1 MTLRMPQLSN
11 PQLMGL
17 LVGAMIVTGGIV
29 FYGVSQL
36 SGGSRAPEPTPT
48 LTPVS
53 KIAALGRLEPESAVL
68 KLAAPL
74 ALDGDRIAQILV
86 KEGDNVRVGQVIAV
100 LDAKDRLEDEVLQA
114 QEQVKTAQAR
124 LAQVMAGAKTG
135 EIQAQASRIDRL
147 EAEIAGSANS
157 QAAVISRW
165 QAEVT
170 TARTEYIRFQQ
181 LYQEGAVTASN
192 LDNKRLVLDTAEAQL
207 REAIAT
213 QSRVVDTLQAQQREA
228 TATLEQIAEVRP
240 VDIQAAQ
247 AEVDSAIAAV
257 KRAETVLDR
266 AFVRAPIAGQVLKI
280 HAKVGEKPGTE
291 GIADLG
297 RTDQMVAVAEVYQT
311 DIGKVKIGQEAL
323 VTAAVFSGE
332 LKGKV
337 TYIDLQVN
345 QQKVFS
351 NEPGENLDRRV
362 VEVKILLNPE
372 DSQKVSSLTNLQ
384 VQTVIFP

>member
-1 MTLRMPQLSN
+1 MPQLSN
-11 PQLMGL
+11 PQLIGL
-17 LVGAMIVTGGIV
+17 LVGAMMATGGII
-29 FYGVSQL
+29 FYGVSQF
-36 SGGSRAPEPTPT
+36 SMGSSSSEQTPT
-48 LTPVS
+48 VTPIN
-53 KIAALGRLEPESAVL
+53 KIAALGRLEPESEVL

-74 ALDGDRIAQILV
+74 ALDGDRIAQVLV
-86 KEGDNVRVGQVIAV
+86 QEGDTVRVGQVIAV

-170 TARTEYIRFQQ
+170 TARAEYVRFQQ

-192 LDNKRLVLDTAEAQL
+192 LDSKRLVLDTAEAQL

-240 VDIQAAQ
+240 VDVQAAQ

-266 AFVRAPIAGQVLKI
+266 AFIRSPIAGQVLKI
-280 HAKVGEKPGTE
+280 HAKVGEKPGDE

-323 VTAAVFSGE
+323 VTAAVFPGE

-345 QQKVFS
+345 QQRVFS
-351 NEPGENLDRRV
+351 NQPGENLDRRV

-372 DSQKVSSLTNLQ
+372 DSRKVSSLTNLQ